1 MPLQA
6 YDSYKNA
13 WIAEHE
19 LIAQWEAPLN
29 FPRVTSLVKKT
40 ARGFRRSS
48 KRRVSLYGTFGLRLW
63 RKLRKRLHRQ
73 SRQFVIEDS
82 REYAWGLLFKLGSR
96 TRAAFETSKLLRSNK
111 TADEEVYALIKLSR
125 NIENPHRGRVQGLLK
140 GVVKFRK
147 ISRFK
152 DPTALL

>member
-1 MPLQA
+1 MHGDYCL
-6 YDSYKNA
+6 
-13 WIAEHE
+13 
-19 LIAQWEAPLN
+19 
-29 FPRVTSLVKKT
+29 SLDPVPEQP
-40 ARGFRRSS
+40 S
-48 KRRVSLYGTFGLRLW
+48 
-63 RKLRKRLHRQ
+63 KLR
-73 SRQFVIEDS
+73 SFS
-82 REYAWGLLFKLGSR
+82 
-96 TRAAFETSKLLRSNK
+96 RSNK